1 MATERLDIFEVL
13 RNINKKNYNYV
24 QDLEDDQRKQFS
36 PFVVNQWLCC
46 SNSPLQIVLMDK
58 LVNRRFFKLSRHPNL
73 IYKLF
78 CIAAV
83 DKNAR
88 YNWLFKKAEKSDAID
103 IIAKYLDCS
112 RRDASRYKD
121 SFSQDDIKEMI
132 VTLGYQPSEI
142 KKLKV

>member
-1 MATERLDIFEVL
+1 MAAERLDIFEVL

-24 QDLEDDQRKQFS
+24 QDLDEDQRKQFS
-36 PFVVNQWLCC
+36 PYIVNQWLCC
-46 SNSPLQIVLMDK
+46 SNSALQIVLMDN
-58 LVNRRFFKLSRHPNL
+58 LVNRRLFKLSKHPNL

-88 YNWLFKKAEKSDAID
+88 YTWLYKKAEKSDTID
-103 IIAKYLDCS
+103 IISKYLNCTK
-112 RRDASRYKD
+112 RDASRDKD
-121 SFSQDDIKEMI
+121 YFSSTDIKEMI
-132 VTLGYQPSEI
+132 ITLGYQPSEI